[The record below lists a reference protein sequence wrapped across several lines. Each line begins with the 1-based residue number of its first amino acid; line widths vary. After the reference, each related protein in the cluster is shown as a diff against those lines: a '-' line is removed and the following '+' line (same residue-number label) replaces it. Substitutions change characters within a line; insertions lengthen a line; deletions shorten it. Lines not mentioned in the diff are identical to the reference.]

1 MVEKLQSLHVQAVA
15 VQSDAASEDF
25 GKTLVRATLDAFKT
39 DTIDIIVNC
48 AGTATVHPGIGD
60 VEYAAWDPVFR
71 ANVYA
76 PFSLIQAAL
85 PHMKSGGR
93 IINVGS
99 VVAKMGNRRLV
110 VYGASKAALT
120 AMSVAMAEELGPL
133 GITINTVAPGP
144 IATDMSM
151 EGSAIAEKLRANQHI
166 KREGHPKE
174 VASAIVWLAG
184 PLASYITGQLIPVD
198 GGIDWP

>member
-1 MVEKLQSLHVQAVA
+1 M
-15 VQSDAASEDF
+15 
-25 GKTLVRATLDAFKT
+25 
-39 DTIDIIVNC
+39 
-48 AGTATVHPGIGD
+48 
-60 VEYAAWDPVFR
+60 FR

-76 PFSLIQAAL
+76 PFSLIQASL
-85 PHMKSGGR
+85 PHMKAGGR

-99 VVAKMGNRRLV
+99 VVAKVSNQRLV

-151 EGSAIAEKLRANQHI
+151 EGSPIAEKLRANQHI
-166 KREGHPKE
+166 KREGQPKE
-174 VASAIVWLAG
+174 VASAIIWLAG
-184 PLASYITGQLIPVD
+184 PLASYITGQLISVD
-198 GGIDWP
+198 GGTDWP